1 MKISKKIIPIACL
14 VLFVAAAVFVLMDHG
29 KTEEP
34 EASDICIWYPSGYE
48 LLHKQTLNDVEVIRQ
63 IEEKLDVPLYFTGTS
78 GDLDSA
84 FSVVMGDLEGTDA
97 VFYRF
102 DAGQLRSS
110 YENGQILDYR
120 EYLDRMPNLSRL
132 FEENPLLYQYACVDG
147 HCLLFPSTLENAY
160 EDVLLAV
167 RSDWKEQAGY
177 TRGGVYAWSLAELEQ
192 MFLKQKLL
200 FEEKRLAPMDEYFVG
215 LSSYNG
221 FIEHLL
227 PLYKTSA
234 GLYWNQD
241 RDGLIYGPS
250 TEEYRRFLTDMKRMY
265 QEGLLDSHIYDS
277 SDTNFEK
284 YLLNSTS
291 SAVLATSG
299 QIEKLEGY
307 AAENG
312 DSLPLEYINLYSM
325 AGEEAVL
332 YDAKGRKDRVLEFGF
347 VINSDIGEEKLEKL
361 LRFIDY
367 LYSDEGMEYTNWGE
381 PGRHYEEQDGLRVYS
396 PKLLKDGEYYGI
408 SMALYVKQDLLR
420 TDRSVNLNMSSEKSR
435 KCILLRSYE
444 ADRSFTEPKGYYS
457 EEGAFSR
464 SDLKTALESFTEE
477 TSMNFI
483 FQSIDP
489 SDDLQWQEYL
499 DALYGLGLEQYLEM
513 ELQASERMEAV
524 TYEK

>member
-1 MKISKKIIPIACL
+1 
-14 VLFVAAAVFVLMDHG
+14 
-29 KTEEP
+29 
-34 EASDICIWYPSGYE
+34 
-48 LLHKQTLNDVEVIRQ
+48 
-63 IEEKLDVPLYFTGTS
+63 
-78 GDLDSA
+78 
-84 FSVVMGDLEGTDA
+84 
-97 VFYRF
+97 
-102 DAGQLRSS
+102 
-110 YENGQILDYR
+110 
-120 EYLDRMPNLSRL
+120 
-132 FEENPLLYQYACVDG
+132 
-147 HCLLFPSTLENAY
+147 
-160 EDVLLAV
+160 
-167 RSDWKEQAGY
+167 
-177 TRGGVYAWSLAELEQ
+177 

>member
-177 TRGGVYAWSLAELEQ
+177 TWGGGIRLEPC
-192 MFLKQKLL
+192 
-200 FEEKRLAPMDEYFVG
+200 R
-215 LSSYNG
+215 
-221 FIEHLL
+221 
-227 PLYKTSA
+227 A
-234 GLYWNQD
+234 G
-241 RDGLIYGPS
+241 
-250 TEEYRRFLTDMKRMY
+250 TDVFK
-265 QEGLLDSHIYDS
+265 
-277 SDTNFEK
+277 
-284 YLLNSTS
+284 
-291 SAVLATSG
+291 A
-299 QIEKLEGY
+299 
-307 AAENG
+307 
-312 DSLPLEYINLYSM
+312 
-325 AGEEAVL
+325 
-332 YDAKGRKDRVLEFGF
+332 
-347 VINSDIGEEKLEKL
+347 
-361 LRFIDY
+361 
-367 LYSDEGMEYTNWGE
+367 
-381 PGRHYEEQDGLRVYS
+381 
-396 PKLLKDGEYYGI
+396 
-408 SMALYVKQDLLR
+408 
-420 TDRSVNLNMSSEKSR
+420 
-435 KCILLRSYE
+435 
-444 ADRSFTEPKGYYS
+444 
-457 EEGAFSR
+457 
-464 SDLKTALESFTEE
+464 KTA
-477 TSMNFI
+477 
-483 FQSIDP
+483 
-489 SDDLQWQEYL
+489 
-499 DALYGLGLEQYLEM
+499 
-513 ELQASERMEAV
+513 V
-524 TYEK
+524 